1 MKWKGKKNQEHI
13 TVETIPKSNCL
24 IVETN
29 TKLIL
34 LLHKYVTAHLSYL
47 AQVLQ

>member
-1 MKWKGKKNQEHI
+1 MEEKKYI
-13 TVETIPKSNCL
+13 TVGTIPKSNRQ

-34 LLHKYVTAHLSYL
+34 LIQKYVTAHLPDL
-47 AQVLQ
+47 AQALQ